1 MCLRAKHVRGF
12 EIVGRFTHVLSKI
25 FEIILNSCFAHC
37 NMLRSSLA
45 YFNEIDENLCPV
57 IKLNL
62 RKNKNL
68 YVASVYLINKR
79 KMDKYKELSYNTNR

>member
-1 MCLRAKHVRGF
+1 
-12 EIVGRFTHVLSKI
+12 
-25 FEIILNSCFAHC
+25 
-37 NMLRSSLA
+37 MLRSSLA